1 MLPKALAISLLVAA
15 CTVIGTGYL
24 LSEENRFA
32 FSWESMAP
40 GNKGQNK
47 TPGSAPA
54 TLASAT
60 PAASRTQ
67 PPSDNPVGFMLAKV
81 ANEYA
86 QSVRY
91 PSWSVPLTE
100 AQAKG
105 YRGNHYEPVVLPL
118 ENSGQ
123 FTVTL
128 EKFRFTRGE
137 DILVVASLQG
147 PQVMGPLLQ
156 ASLERPE
163 SRDSPTS
170 TNLEQDTQTGYYQG
184 SLNSD
189 QQPGDYRLVVEATV
203 DGKPVR
209 HVSSLTIEPYLGD
222 FEGLDDTYVS
232 NNNLVIP
239 VTFSPQDS
247 GFFALSAQLYNGQ
260 QPIAQLQAE
269 KRLDRTSDTILLRAH
284 GTVLANKSF
293 DAKLQ
298 LRNLQIRQLPAKP
311 GDRTHYAYGPSEGFD
326 FEPPDLDDL
335 QDTPA
340 ANPESEQRA
349 ALLKQLADKF

>member
-1 MLPKALAISLLVAA
+1 MLPKALTISLLAVAS
-15 CTVIGTGYL
+15 TVIGAGYL

-32 FSWESMAP
+32 FSWDSKTQE
-40 GNKGQNK
+40 NKGK
-47 TPGSAPA
+47 HETPGSVTAKSALAP
-54 TLASAT
+54 L
-60 PAASRTQ
+60 AASQ
-67 PPSDNPVGFMLAKV
+67 KKPPSSNPVEFMLAKV
-81 ANEYA
+81 SDEYA

-91 PSWSVPLTE
+91 PPWSVPLTE

-128 EKFRFTRGE
+128 DKFRFTRGE

-147 PQVMGPLLQ
+147 PQVMGYSLD
-156 ASLERPE
+156 ASLEHTD
-163 SRDSPTS
+163 SRDSAGS
-170 TNLEQDTQTGYYQG
+170 TTLEQDDQTGYYQG
-184 SLNSD
+184 SLSSD
-189 QQPGDYRLVVEATV
+189 QEPGDYRLLVEATV

-222 FEGLDDTYVS
+222 FEGLEDSYLS

-239 VTFSPQDS
+239 VTFSPQDP

-260 QPIAQLQAE
+260 QPVAQLQAE
-269 KRLDRTSDTILLRAH
+269 RRLDRTSDTISLKAH
-284 GTVLANKSF
+284 GTVLANKPLNG
-293 DAKLQ
+293 KLQ

-311 GDRTHYAYGPSEGFD
+311 GDRTHYAYGPDEGYD
-326 FEPPDLDDL
+326 FEPPSLDDL
-335 QDTPA
+335 RDTPA
-340 ANPESEQRA
+340 VNPESEQRA